1 MLRQASMLYLMHGFM
16 GRTITIADGTGYEA
30 FKHFDNLKELTY
42 DFEVTSKILSR
53 QLKHAMHL
61 LLQETTR
68 DVLTSLERELRTRCR
83 RSWAPCFC
91 TILILCICVEE
102 LQIAVDGFAV
112 YRATRKSETNC
123 FSRASAFEASR
134 KLDNLLYDDC
144 KMRFHTI
151 YNSHKPKLG
160 PKNEKGGFNPI
171 RDAYEVSE
179 KTGISQA
186 MHELVGE
193 IHEILED
200 SGEDFK
206 PLTSSPT
213 NKSRERL

>member
-68 DVLTSLERELRTRCR
+68 DVLTSLERELRTRSR

-102 LQIAVDGFAV
+102 LQIAVDGFAI
-112 YRATRKSETNC
+112 YRATRKSATNC

-160 PKNEKGGFNPI
+160 LKNEKGGFNPI
-171 RDAYEVSE
+171 RDAYDVSE
-179 KTGISQA
+179 RTGVSQA

-206 PLTSSPT
+206 PLTSSLA
-213 NKSRERL
+213 NKSRE